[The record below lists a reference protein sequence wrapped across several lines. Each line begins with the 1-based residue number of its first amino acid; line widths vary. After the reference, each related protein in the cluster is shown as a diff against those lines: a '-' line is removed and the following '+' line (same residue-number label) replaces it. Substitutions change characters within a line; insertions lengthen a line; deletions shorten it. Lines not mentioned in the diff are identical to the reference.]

1 MMLVVVA
8 TLPLL
13 AIVVIVQTRLI
24 LNYVN
29 EESENFAN
37 ANRAASE
44 AFTAIKTVAA
54 FGIEEQLAGMYKR
67 LLAAPT
73 AKAKKRIVSSAVG
86 FGCNQVIIFGI
97 FSLSF
102 WFAGEEVSSERA
114 DFVDVLKVRYHLN
127 LGVFQNESTAS
138 FSLGKKLIRSYVCM
152 KKH

>member
-1 MMLVVVA
+1 MLVVVA

-54 FGIEEQLAGMYKR
+54 FGMEEQLAGMYKR

-97 FSLSF
+97 FFGYIFFDELPTINMIIGALFIIFSGLF
-102 WFAGEEVSSERA
+102 VIQRER
-114 DFVDVLKVRYHLN
+114 K
-127 LGVFQNESTAS
+127 
-138 FSLGKKLIRSYVCM
+138 LGKTK
-152 KKH
+152 